1 MDSNISLSDQEN
13 SEVIKKWWRENYR
26 IILIGILVSSITF
39 LAARS
44 WIIHRYSRSIEASTL
59 YQLVVNTVAAPQND
73 AEIYNSAR
81 RIKESYSDTPYGL
94 FSALI
99 LAKEDEKQGDL
110 KTALSHLEWA
120 LKHTKEKDSEFREI
134 IYLRIARLLLADN
147 QLDNALN
154 ALENINSKNL
164 TASYAE
170 EIRGDIYLKLGKI
183 KEAKEAYQEGLQNL
197 KLETQH
203 QQIIKLKLKDI
214 EQS

>member
-1 MDSNISLSDQEN
+1 MDSNISLSDREN
-13 SEVIKKWWRENYR
+13 SEAIKKWWRENYR
-26 IILIGILVSSITF
+26 IILIGILVSLITF
-39 LAARS
+39 LSARS
-44 WIIHRYSRSIEASTL
+44 WAIHRYNKSVEASAL
-59 YQLVVNTVAAPQND
+59 YQLVVNAVATPQGD

-81 RIKESYSDTPYGL
+81 RIKESYSDTSYGL

-154 ALENINSKNL
+154 TLENINSKNL
-164 TASYAE
+164 AASYAE
-170 EIRGDIYLKLGKI
+170 ARGDIYLKLGKI
-183 KEAKEAYQEGLQNL
+183 QEAKEAYKEGLQNP
-197 KLETQH
+197 KLDSQY
-203 QQIIKLKLKDI
+203 QQILKLKLKDV